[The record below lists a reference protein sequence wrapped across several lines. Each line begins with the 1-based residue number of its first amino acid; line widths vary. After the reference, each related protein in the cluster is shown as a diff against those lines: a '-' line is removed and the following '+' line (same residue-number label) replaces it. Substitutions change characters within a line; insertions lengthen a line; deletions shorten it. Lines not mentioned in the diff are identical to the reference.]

1 MTFDDITGDRKL
13 WAVHFE
19 GEDDNELY
27 KVFNNWADVVWL
39 RAFFK
44 ENIDDLNA
52 YFKITDIKE
61 AISDTIED
69 SERLRYIIMDI
80 SPETDLSKIFRP
92 LDNNQASDVMLQKE
106 KARLKRKYGHSSW
119 LRLYAI
125 KLIQGN
131 YIITGGAI
139 KLTATRFVKT
149 FWAKKWGILIK
160 KESASLDFTELKIP
174 RDYILD
180 WRKKFEKNE
189 TTFFICLNLRNCF
202 WCTECLCQGHEE
214 SPFCGRRA
222 SDGRGNTENFARGR
236 SRHRGGM
243 RQNFK
248 ARIYNQKQ
256 YLYAGVGGEC
266 RCN

>member
-92 LDNNQASDVMLQKE
+92 LDNNQASDMMLQKE

-139 KLTATRFVKT
+139 KLTATMQEREHTRQELVKIDKVRRYLLEEGIIDEVGGVSEAL
-149 FWAKKWGILIK
+149 FWLHQEI
-160 KESASLDFTELKIP
+160 ERS
-174 RDYILD
+174 
-180 WRKKFEKNE
+180 RKKRQEK
-189 TTFFICLNLRNCF
+189 
-202 WCTECLCQGHEE
+202 
-214 SPFCGRRA
+214 
-222 SDGRGNTENFARGR
+222 
-236 SRHRGGM
+236 
-243 RQNFK
+243 K
-248 ARIYNQKQ
+248 
-256 YLYAGVGGEC
+256 
-266 RCN
+266 

>member
-44 ENIDDLNA
+44 
-52 YFKITDIKE
+52 DIKE
-61 AISDTIED
+61 VISDTIED

-106 KARLKRKYGHSSW
+106 KTRLKRKYGHSSW

-139 KLTATRFVKT
+139 KLTATMQEREHTRQELVQIDKVLRYLLEE
-149 FWAKKWGILIK
+149 GIIDD
-160 KESASLDFTELKIP
+160 EGFIEYISEL
-174 RDYILD
+174 
-180 WRKKFEKNE
+180 
-189 TTFFICLNLRNCF
+189 
-202 WCTECLCQGHEE
+202 
-214 SPFCGRRA
+214 
-222 SDGRGNTENFARGR
+222 
-236 SRHRGGM
+236 
-243 RQNFK
+243 
-248 ARIYNQKQ
+248 
-256 YLYAGVGGEC
+256 
-266 RCN
+266 

>member
-92 LDNNQASDVMLQKE
+92 LDN
-106 KARLKRKYGHSSW
+106 GHSSW

-139 KLTATRFVKT
+139 KLTATMQEREHTRQELVKIDRVRRYLLEE
-149 FWAKKWGILIK
+149 GIIDD
-160 KESASLDFTELKIP
+160 EGFIEYISEL
-174 RDYILD
+174 
-180 WRKKFEKNE
+180 
-189 TTFFICLNLRNCF
+189 
-202 WCTECLCQGHEE
+202 
-214 SPFCGRRA
+214 
-222 SDGRGNTENFARGR
+222 
-236 SRHRGGM
+236 
-243 RQNFK
+243 
-248 ARIYNQKQ
+248 
-256 YLYAGVGGEC
+256 
-266 RCN
+266 

>member
-19 GEDDNELY
+19 GEDDNEFY

-39 RAFFK
+39 RTFFK

-106 KARLKRKYGHSSW
+106 KARLKRKY
-119 LRLYAI
+119 
-125 KLIQGN
+125 
-131 YIITGGAI
+131 IITGGAI
-139 KLTATRFVKT
+139 KLTATMQEREHTRQELVKID
-149 FWAKKWGILIK
+149 KVRRYLLEEGIIDD
-160 KESASLDFTELKIP
+160 EGFIEYISEL
-174 RDYILD
+174 
-180 WRKKFEKNE
+180 
-189 TTFFICLNLRNCF
+189 
-202 WCTECLCQGHEE
+202 
-214 SPFCGRRA
+214 
-222 SDGRGNTENFARGR
+222 
-236 SRHRGGM
+236 
-243 RQNFK
+243 
-248 ARIYNQKQ
+248 
-256 YLYAGVGGEC
+256 
-266 RCN
+266 